1 MTAPP
6 PVLSLPPRWPR
17 RVGFA
22 LLAAIAVLLGIR
34 FGAVAQDDAF
44 ISFRYADNLLRGLGF
59 VYNPGEAVEGYSN
72 LLWTLLVAAAMACG
86 ADPVMATVVMGLS
99 SLVAGVFLTGAL
111 TSAGRRRWISSPLWL
126 ALLPPALLALD
137 ATVALEAVEGLETV
151 FYMALVTAATW
162 LSLEERWVS
171 AGDGWGGHRGSAVLF
186 GVATLTRPEA
196 PYLFALVQ
204 GGLLIDAALRGDLRR
219 RWRPSVGAG
228 AVVAVW
234 VVALTAWRL
243 WVYGDP
249 LPNTFYAKTGGLAI
263 GRGLAYL
270 GAHMATH
277 PLLWLLLVLRPL
289 LGRPSRRTL
298 PLASLVLGVLAYIL
312 AVGGDFK
319 PTGRFILPILPAMAA
334 LGAESAA
341 LLALGERRLQRLVPL
356 GLLLLLSPYLL
367 VLQQADRWGAE
378 RHANLEARRTVGR
391 FLSENLPPDTVL
403 AIHSAGVIPYYARLT
418 TIDMWGLTNRTIAR
432 APALRFGEGLAG
444 HEKSDPAYVFSLE
457 PDLYL
462 PEDRVFT
469 RQPWNLEELPREA
482 GFPADFTERYKAVN
496 VPVDGRWLN
505 MWVKRGFL
513 KQVAGRP

>member
-1 MTAPP
+1 
-6 PVLSLPPRWPR
+6 
-17 RVGFA
+17 
-22 LLAAIAVLLGIR
+22 
-34 FGAVAQDDAF
+34 
-44 ISFRYADNLLRGLGF
+44 LRGLGF

-391 FLSENLPPDTVL
+391 FLSENLPPNTVL

-469 RQPWNLEELPREA
+469 LQPWNLEELPREA
-482 GFPADFTERYKAVN
+482 GFPADFTERYKAVS